1 MTSILKFTKFRKRY
15 LRGRILTR
23 HSASREKLLPWVK
36 DELSEEAVMTIFP
49 GSTYSYN
56 GTAEWGLHFS
66 EANGDCQSP
75 ININSR
81 EAVFR
86 DSLNHPPLETN
97 YALCRE
103 CDLINMGTGV
113 QIIFKYKSDGIS
125 GLRDTSMDVPK
136 SLLSG
141 GPLPTNSK
149 FELAACAFHWGQKD
163 DRGSEHTVNFKA
175 YPMELHLIHWNCTL
189 YGSLEEAMGKPNG
202 IAIIGLFIQ
211 VGREHTGLRTF
222 TDYLEAVQYKGRTLS
237 VTTPFHPSCLL
248 PDPQLHDFWTYQGSL
263 TTPPCY
269 ERVTWII
276 FRYPLTISISQMEE
290 FRRLKNHVKGDF
302 SFRGEEG
309 LLVDNFRPTQ
319 PLNDRVV
326 EASFQ

>member
-1 MTSILKFTKFRKRY
+1 MSILKFTKFRKRY
-15 LRGRILTR
+15 LRGKLLTR
-23 HSASREKLLPWVK
+23 RSSSREKLIPWVH
-36 DELSEEAVMTIFP
+36 DDTFDDPLLSIPIGAF
-49 GSTYSYN
+49 SYK
-56 GTAEWGLHFS
+56 GTAEWGLHFQ

-81 EAVFR
+81 ETVYKE
-86 DSLNHPPLETN
+86 SLNQPPLEVN
-97 YALCRE
+97 YALCRD
-103 CDLINMGTGV
+103 CDLINTGTGI
-113 QIIFKYKSDGIS
+113 QIIFKYKSDVGMT
-125 GLRDTSMDVPK
+125 GLRDTSLDPVPK
-136 SLLSG
+136 SVLSG
-141 GPLPTNSK
+141 GPLPRNSK

-175 YPMELHLIHWNCTL
+175 YPMELHLIHWNSST
-189 YGSLEEAMGKPNG
+189 YNTLEEAMGKPHG
-202 IAIIGLFIQ
+202 IAIIALFIQ

-222 TDYLEAVQYKGRTLS
+222 TDYLEAVQYKGRTLG

-248 PDPQLHDFWTYQGSL
+248 PDPQLRDFWTYQGSL

-269 ERVTWII
+269 ERVTWIL

-319 PLNDRVV
+319 PLNDRTI